1 MIKIATAEGTKAILA
16 KYPFMMKKKYGQN
29 FLIDSHVLSKI
40 INAANI
46 TKSDSILEI
55 GPGIGSLTQELLAH
69 AKEVIAIE
77 IDKSL
82 IPILNDQFGHLEN
95 FSLIN
100 NDILKLNL
108 QDILKDKSSIKVVA
122 NLPYY
127 ITTPIIMDLLES
139 NLPFISIIVMVQKE
153 VADRIVAKP
162 GTKDYGSISASIAYY
177 AQTRIVAN
185 VPQHSFMP
193 RPNVNSAVIEL
204 SLYKN
209 PPVALDNKELFFRV
223 IKAAFSQR
231 RKTILNTLANNFAI
245 DKSSIKNIL
254 DLANIAENVRGET
267 LSIMDF
273 ATLANLIYKKWE
285 VI

>member
-1 MIKIATAEGTKAILA
+1 MKIATAEGTKTILA

-46 TKSDSILEI
+46 TKTDSILEI
-55 GPGIGSLTQELLAH
+55 GPGIGSLTQELLEH
-69 AKEVIAIE
+69 ANEVIAVE

-82 IPILNDQFGHLEN
+82 IPILDDQFGHFEN

-100 NDILKLNL
+100 DDILKLNL

-139 NLPFISIIVMVQKE
+139 NLPFVSIIVMVQKE

-209 PPVALDNKELFFRV
+209 PPVTLKNKELFFRV

-231 RKTILNTLANNFAI
+231 RKTILNTLANNFDI
-245 DKSSIKNIL
+245 DKSSIKEIL

-267 LSIMDF
+267 LSIMNF
-273 ATLANLIYKKWE
+273 AVLANLIAE
-285 VI
+285 R